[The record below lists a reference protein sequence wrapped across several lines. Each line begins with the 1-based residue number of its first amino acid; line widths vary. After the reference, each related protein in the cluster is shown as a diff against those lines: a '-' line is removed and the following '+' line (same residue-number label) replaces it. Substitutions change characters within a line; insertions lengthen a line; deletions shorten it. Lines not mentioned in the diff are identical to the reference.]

1 MATCTNSSF
10 LDKYVL
16 EKIPCESWETGH
28 FFPEVVYF
36 LESFCLKF
44 ENDYARYLNK

>member
-1 MATCTNSSF
+1 MVTCINLSF

-16 EKIPCESWETGH
+16 EKILCESWEIGY
-28 FFPEVVYF
+28 FFFEVVYF

-44 ENDYARYLNK
+44 ENDYVRYLNK